1 MPLHDYGCYN
11 CGEVT
16 ERLIKDRYNIPDS
29 VACGQCGS
37 AETIKM
43 APLVHFKMYKQ
54 PKYSEEFMEKAM
66 PALKGK
72 KELAPHSGEGK
83 GSEEG
88 KMFEMSEAIGNRIDG
103 VLHKNFPLK

>member
-1 MPLHDYGCYN
+1 MPLLDYGCRS

-29 VACGQCGS
+29 VTCKQCDS
-37 AETIKM
+37 ADTIKL
-43 APLVHFKMYKQ
+43 APLVHHKMHKQ

-72 KELAPHSGEGK
+72 KELAPHFGEGK

-88 KMFEMSEAIGNRIDG
+88 KMFEMSEAIGSRIDS

>member
-29 VACGQCGS
+29 VSCGQCGS

-54 PKYSEEFMEKAM
+54 P
-66 PALKGK
+66 
-72 KELAPHSGEGK
+72 
-83 GSEEG
+83 
-88 KMFEMSEAIGNRIDG
+88 
-103 VLHKNFPLK
+103 